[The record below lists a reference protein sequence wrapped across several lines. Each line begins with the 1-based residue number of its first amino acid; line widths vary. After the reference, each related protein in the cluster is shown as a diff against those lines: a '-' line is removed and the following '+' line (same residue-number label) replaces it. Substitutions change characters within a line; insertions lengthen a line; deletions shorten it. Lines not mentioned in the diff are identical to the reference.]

1 MMGRDS
7 CCHFIVFFLVIQIF
21 IFSGCASTP
30 EQLLMEEKFN
40 DVRITT
46 KVYEAI
52 IDEPSLRRFDINVRT
67 IKGVVELSGYVS
79 SRDDMDKAIAIARA
93 IDGIKSIKND
103 MLIGSI
109 YDDY

>member
-1 MMGRDS
+1 MIRRDS
-7 CCHFIVFFLVIQIF
+7 SHFIVFFLIIQMVML
-21 IFSGCASTP
+21 SGCASMP
-30 EQLLMEEKFN
+30 EQTGMEEKFN

-67 IKGVVELSGYVS
+67 IRGIVELSGYVN
-79 SRDDMDKAIAIARA
+79 SRNDMDKAIAIARTVN
-93 IDGIKSIKND
+93 GIKSIKND

-109 YDDY
+109 NDDY

>member
-1 MMGRDS
+1 MIRRDNS
-7 CCHFIVFFLVIQIF
+7 HFIVFFLIAQIAML
-21 IFSGCASTP
+21 SGCASIP
-30 EQLLMEEKFN
+30 EQTGMEEKFN

-67 IKGVVELSGYVS
+67 IRGVVELSGYVN
-79 SRDDMDKAIAIARA
+79 SRNDMDKAIAIART
-93 IDGIKSIKND
+93 IDGIKSIRND

-109 YDDY
+109 NDDY